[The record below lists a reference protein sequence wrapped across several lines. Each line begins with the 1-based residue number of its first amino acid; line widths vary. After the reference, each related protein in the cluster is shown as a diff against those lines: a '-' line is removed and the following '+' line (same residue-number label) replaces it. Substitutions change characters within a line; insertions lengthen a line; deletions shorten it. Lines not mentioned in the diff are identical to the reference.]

1 MTLAGHSLLHLPQPT
16 QRDVSTL
23 ANMPLHTSIADS
35 GQTLTQQPQAT
46 HASSSTQALR
56 FFCFASRTGQSSL
69 ELVLNNISQSPSAF
83 RDNITIQHSV
93 RRRQESAGGFWRING
108 IRAAFRPLSYKR
120 SAFISA
126 QTLIV
131 C

>member
-46 HASSSTQALR
+46 HTSSSTQALR

-69 ELVLNNISQSPSAF
+69 ELVLNTISQSPSAF

-93 RRRQESAGGFWRING
+93 RRRQEPAVGFWRING
-108 IRAAFRPLSYKR
+108 IRAAFCPLSYKR